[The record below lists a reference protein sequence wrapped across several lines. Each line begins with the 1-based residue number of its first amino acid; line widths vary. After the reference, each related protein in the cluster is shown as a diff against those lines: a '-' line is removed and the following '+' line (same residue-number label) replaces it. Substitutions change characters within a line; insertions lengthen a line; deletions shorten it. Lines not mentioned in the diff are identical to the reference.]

1 MLSAVKDR
9 ILISP
14 QVWRK
19 RLLFPNSQWRDIDKF
34 LIKDD
39 YHLNAIFKLGLN
51 PLDGR
56 SLFIKGLDWSSQLLD
71 VRKNG
76 GYVAIGIGFA
86 YVLVCVTA
94 SLLENLYKLW
104 RIVVVSL
111 VRCCQSITAGMA
123 TIVKHSIVEILFT

>member
-1 MLSAVKDR
+1 M
-9 ILISP
+9 
-14 QVWRK
+14 
-19 RLLFPNSQWRDIDKF
+19 
-34 LIKDD
+34 
-39 YHLNAIFKLGLN
+39 
-51 PLDGR
+51 
-56 SLFIKGLDWSSQLLD
+56 
-71 VRKNG
+71 RKNG

-104 RIVVVSL
+104 RIVVVSV